1 MRFGALIALASAI
14 WLLSCAASVLAVYWN
29 IVAPARRL
37 LAAFISSCLAI
48 LIGYWGLRWIQ
59 FNASRTV
66 NGHVEW
72 SINSRWFFIGALVL
86 GGASLALTF
95 WNWRKASRRL
105 ATGSQGAE
113 GCERFGDKLG
123 AALNGGPAAA
133 PADSGAD
140 GRPPSVA

>member
-86 GGASLALTF
+86 GGASLALTL
-95 WNWRKASRRL
+95 WNWRKASRHL
-105 ATGSQGAE
+105 TPGSPAVESCG
-113 GCERFGDKLG
+113 RFGDELG
-123 AALNGGPAAA
+123 AALNGGPAAP
-133 PADSGAD
+133 PAKSGAS
-140 GRPPSVA
+140 GGPASVA